1 MANTETATT
10 DQTQAI
16 EAAAALIQETQEK
29 VAGALGNY
37 VNSNVTAS
45 MSVGPTGGG
54 MQGNIHYTGTPEQV
68 YFALEGQPTEY
79 YGLFAG
85 GGGFPLVG
93 SLPASQLVGKTG
105 TFRAAGAGDG
115 GVLQLWVDG
124 TPVFSTP
131 IPLVGAG
138 FLGWRLEGRVRFS
151 RVH

>member
-1 MANTETATT
+1 MADTENVTTA
-10 DQTQAI
+10 QAQAI
-16 EAAAALIQETQEK
+16 EATAALILETQEK
-29 VAGALGNY
+29 VADALGNY
-37 VNSNVTAS
+37 VNSNVTAT

-54 MQGNIHYTGTPEQV
+54 MQGNIHYTGTTEQV
-68 YFALEGQPTEY
+68 YFAMEGKPTQY

-85 GGGFPLVG
+85 GGFPPLIG

-105 TFRAAGAGDG
+105 TFKAAGFGSD

-124 TPVFSTP
+124 VPVFSTP

-138 FLGWRLEGRVRFS
+138 VFGWSLEGQARFS